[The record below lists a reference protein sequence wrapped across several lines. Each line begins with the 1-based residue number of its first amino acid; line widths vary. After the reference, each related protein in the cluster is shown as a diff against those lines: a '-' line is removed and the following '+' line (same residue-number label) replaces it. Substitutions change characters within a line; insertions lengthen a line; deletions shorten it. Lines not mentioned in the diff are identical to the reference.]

1 MFILSRTSITTSTGP
16 GASAYWSPTATTS
29 AGSPTAT
36 TSTSPS
42 ASSTSSRL
50 SRLLHPSAYVPP
62 PPWILLWFW
71 TWLLFCAKGLV
82 CAFWFFLFFI
92 LFFSPPST
100 LHFQSR
106 LFFMNMY
113 FSLFPNIQK
122 QHFRLLVADLEK
134 VIWLKRHTR
143 SNKIIGKQKNTFEL
157 PIFVFSQ
164 VNWSMISTRH
174 IKLNWTWSCS
184 WIWLFPIAIR
194 ENTQDFVI

>member
-1 MFILSRTSITTSTGP
+1 MCLLIFLILYFLARLPYYIFI
-16 GASAYWSPTATTS
+16 
-29 AGSPTAT
+29 
-36 TSTSPS
+36 
-42 ASSTSSRL
+42 
-50 SRLLHPSAYVPP
+50 
-62 PPWILLWFW
+62 
-71 TWLLFCAKGLV
+71 
-82 CAFWFFLFFI
+82 
-92 LFFSPPST
+92 
-100 LHFQSR
+100 QSR

-143 SNKIIGKQKNTFEL
+143 SNKIIGKQKNTFEV

-164 VNWSMISTRH
+164 VNWSLISTGH

-194 ENTQDFVI
+194 ENTQDFVIYKTYLLYIFF